1 MSKKFSN
8 TASVSHDRYFM
19 DRLVDHMFV
28 FEGDGMIRDFPG
40 NYTQYRIWQK
50 EQERKEAEERK
61 IQAIDT
67 AQIPST
73 VEEASTQKPKE
84 KRKLSYKEQR
94 EFEQLEKDIPALEQ
108 EKAELAERMSSN
120 IPYEELEQVNKRMIE
135 ITNALEEKEM
145 RWLELS
151 EWV

>member
-8 TASVSHDRYFM
+8 TASVGRSRS
-19 DRLVDHMFV
+19 LV
-28 FEGDGMIRDFPG
+28 GSSNI
-40 NYTQYRIWQK
+40 
-50 EQERKEAEERK
+50 
-61 IQAIDT
+61 
-67 AQIPST
+67 
-73 VEEASTQKPKE
+73 
-84 KRKLSYKEQR
+84 RKLSYKEQR